1 MTTQV
6 GAVQTAVAI
15 DPVAGSPGLEYDDS
29 FSDVVSWIATV
40 AIPFGVLV
48 YESAE
53 GKATL
58 PTATGNVT
66 AGRCGIALI
75 DHNKASGDGY
85 AIGDAVRVMRRGRV
99 WVLTEEQLAF
109 GDTLFSRFA
118 AGTGTQKGAFRNDA
132 DTATCSTPPN
142 MQLIRAGTAVL
153 AAVAIGDV
161 S

>member
-1 MTTQV
+1 MSS
-6 GAVQTAVAI
+6 AVQTAVAVNPAI
-15 DPVAGSPGLEYDDS
+15 GAPGLEYDDS
-29 FSDVVSWIATV
+29 FSDVVTLIATV

-53 GKATL
+53 GKCAL

-66 AGRCGIALI
+66 GGTPGISLI
-75 DHNKASGDGY
+75 DHMKASGVGY
-85 AIGDAVRVMRRGRV
+85 EVGDPVRVMKRGRV
-99 WVLTEEQLAF
+99 WILTEEQLAF

-132 DTATCSTPPN
+132 DTTTASTPPN
-142 MQLIRAGTAVL
+142 MKLLRAGTAVL
-153 AAVAIGDV
+153 AAVSIGDI

>member
-1 MTTQV
+1 MAT
-6 GAVQTAVAI
+6 AVQTTVAI
-15 DPVAGSPGLEYDDS
+15 NPPIGAPGLEYDAS

-53 GKATL
+53 GKAAL
-58 PTATGNVT
+58 PTATGHVT
-66 AGRCGIALI
+66 GGRVGIALI
-75 DHNKASGDGY
+75 DHTKASGVGY
-85 AIGDAVRVMRRGRV
+85 EIGDAVRVMKRGRA

-118 AGTGTQKGAFRNDA
+118 TGTGTQKGAFRNDA
-132 DTATCSTPPN
+132 DTASASTPPN
-142 MQLIRAGTAVL
+142 IALLRAGTATL
-153 AAVAIGDV
+153 AAVSIGDI

>member
-1 MTTQV
+1 MAT
-6 GAVQTAVAI
+6 AVQTAVAVK
-15 DPVAGSPGLEYDDS
+15 PTVGAPGLEYDDS
-29 FSDVVSWIATV
+29 FSDIVTWIATV

-53 GKATL
+53 GKAAL

-66 AGRCGIALI
+66 AGRVGITLI
-75 DHNKASGDGY
+75 DHNKASGVGY
-85 AIGDAVRVMRRGRV
+85 EIGDAVRVMRRGRV

-109 GDTLFSRFA
+109 GDTLFARFA

-132 DTATCSTPPN
+132 DTATASTPPN
-142 MQLIRAGTAVL
+142 MALLLAGTASL
-153 AAVAIGDV
+153 AAVSIGDI

>member
-6 GAVQTAVAI
+6 GAVQTAVSI
-15 DPVAGSPGLEYDDS
+15 DPPIGAPGLEYDDS
-29 FSDVVSWIATV
+29 FSDIVSWIATV

-66 AGRCGIALI
+66 GGQTGIALI
-75 DHNKASGDGY
+75 DHNKASQDGY
-85 AIGDAVRVMRRGRV
+85 AIGDAVRVMRRGRC

-109 GDTLFSRFA
+109 GDTLFARFA
-118 AGTGTQKGAFRNDA
+118 TGTGTQKGAFRNDA
-132 DTATCSTPPN
+132 DTASASTPTN
-142 MQLIRAGTAVL
+142 MSLLKAGTAAL
-153 AAVAIGDV
+153 AAIKIGDV

>member
-1 MTTQV
+1 MTT
-6 GAVQTAVAI
+6 AVQTAVSVN
-15 DPVAGSPGLEYDDS
+15 PLAGRPGLEYDNG

-66 AGRCGIALI
+66 AGKVGIALI
-75 DHNKASGDGY
+75 DHNKASGVGY
-85 AIGDAVRVMRRGRV
+85 EVGDAVRVMRRGRV
-99 WVLTEEQLAF
+99 WIATEETLAF
-109 GDTLFSRFA
+109 GDVLFARFA
-118 AGTGTQKGAFRNDA
+118 AGTGTQLGAFRNDA

-142 MQLIRAGTAVL
+142 MALLRAGATNV
-153 AAVAIGDV
+153 AAVSIGDI